1 MAPAAFGM
9 GRGPHPP
16 HNHDGVPPSSGN
28 MKRQGQ
34 PIPQPLGSPTADS
47 LITVSFNVPFATNL
61 PGPEQDEIIHA
72 SPSASQAWLLPP
84 GMPEGLPTHRL
95 PVHTRNVEQLRLLC
109 QGLSETSGGRLEAT
123 VTSSE
128 AKPMPNQRA
137 PRKGLITN
145 VCVTGDRELVFKM
158 RAKILSET
166 PIQLVRTGSWD
177 SLSVVLT

>member
-1 MAPAAFGM
+1 MTPAAFGM

-16 HNHDGVPPSSGN
+16 HNHDGILPGTGN

-34 PIPQPLGSPTADS
+34 PIPQPLGIPTADS
-47 LITVSFNVPFATNL
+47 LITVSFNVPFAANL
-61 PGPEQDEIIHA
+61 LGPEQEEIIHA
-72 SPSASQAWLLPP
+72 SPSASQRWLLPP
-84 GMPEGLPTHRL
+84 GMPDGLPTHRL
-95 PVHTRNVEQLRLLC
+95 PVHTRNVEQLRSLC
-109 QGLSETSGGRLEAT
+109 QVLSETSGGRLEAT

-145 VCVTGDRELVFKM
+145 VCVTGDGDLVFKM

-166 PIQLVRTGSWD
+166 PIQLVSTECLGELRW
-177 SLSVVLT
+177 